1 MWLPGFTRWELPG
14 KAGVP
19 YDEYDDPKA
28 MWHSTQGTSVEGAVS
43 AYAPYP
49 PHLIVDP
56 WRKRKFQHISLLSG
70 AYALWNEDADDS
82 RCVQIEVVGYAEDAK
97 NWPDEVNRWLGE
109 EVARPL
115 HEHFGVPYVAVW
127 KGFKGPEDVN
137 YTLASASSPLRLTQ
151 RELDSFSGHLAHQ
164 HSPGDSHWDAPFR
177 MDKILA
183 YAQGEDDVNL
193 FEPNQLVVN
202 GVGYSFASALH
213 YLLAAEHQRSGIPS
227 DPDGKMPGDPHG
239 TPLFTDNPGT
249 PEARTIRV
257 RDFYN
262 ELRAIPGMIERLS
275 LGGVDPEALAA
286 ALAPLLPAAPSAQ
299 QNAEATVA
307 ELKKPGN

>member
-1 MWLPGFTRWELPG
+1 MWLPGFVKMELPG
-14 KAGVP
+14 KPGVP

-28 MWHSTQGTSVEGAVS
+28 MWHSTQGTSVEGAVG

-56 WRKRKFQHISLLSG
+56 WRKRKFQHITLSNG

-97 NWPDEVNRWLGE
+97 YWPTEVYKWLGE

-177 MDKILA
+177 MDELLA
-183 YAQGEDDVNL
+183 YASGEGDDFMTDVRD
-193 FEPNQLVVN
+193 PLVTVN
-202 GVGYSFASALH
+202 GQTFSMASAIH
-213 YLLAAEHQRSGIPS
+213 LLVDYVQKAAPGVTF
-227 DPDGKMPGDPHG
+227 DGGGNPQIGDLFG
-239 TPLFTDNPGT
+239 APLFTDQPGT
-249 PEARTIRV
+249 PEERTIRL
-257 RDFYN
+257 RQFYAEMRAKAITDVDEVALAN
-262 ELRAIPGMIERLS
+262 ELHKLGLDGVSPGEIKDA
-275 LGGVDPEALAA
+275 VKA
-286 ALAPLLPAAPSAQ
+286 ALREGT
-299 QNAEATVA
+299 N
-307 ELKKPGN
+307 